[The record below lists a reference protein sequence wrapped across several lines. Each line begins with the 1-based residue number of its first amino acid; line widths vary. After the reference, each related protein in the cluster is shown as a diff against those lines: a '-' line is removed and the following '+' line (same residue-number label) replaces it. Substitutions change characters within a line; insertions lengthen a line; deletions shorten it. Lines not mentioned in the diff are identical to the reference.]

1 MLKSVLI
8 KIAEQKTQELFDK
21 EWKDKN
27 ITNTSKCGLRKK
39 KKKDLGKHTE
49 FHYLHRWEAWAQNC
63 VDRVDFGKVLH
74 TVHQWVSLIVID

>member
-39 KKKDLGKHTE
+39 KKKISANILSFIICIGEKPEH
-49 FHYLHRWEAWAQNC
+49 
-63 VDRVDFGKVLH
+63 K
-74 TVHQWVSLIVID
+74 TV